1 MASSLS
7 LSFFNTYM
15 YIYQTQGSRQL
26 YIYICVCLCI
36 VLSVVLC
43 RKIMS
48 IAVGKKKRRKEIC
61 SMGGDEWYAI
71 QPLPVDNGTMITIV
85 KNSYIYLSF
94 GMTILMPFGLIK
106 RLRSDW
112 LSFLDIFGMG
122 SRKFSKKIL
131 RWLEENKWKTDRI
144 VYTDSWILII

>member
-1 MASSLS
+1 
-7 LSFFNTYM
+7 
-15 YIYQTQGSRQL
+15 
-26 YIYICVCLCI
+26 
-36 VLSVVLC
+36 
-43 RKIMS
+43 
-48 IAVGKKKRRKEIC
+48 
-61 SMGGDEWYAI
+61 MGGDEWYAI
-71 QPLPVDNGTMITIV
+71 QPLPVDNSTMITIV

-94 GMTILMPFGLIK
+94 GMTILLPFGLIK